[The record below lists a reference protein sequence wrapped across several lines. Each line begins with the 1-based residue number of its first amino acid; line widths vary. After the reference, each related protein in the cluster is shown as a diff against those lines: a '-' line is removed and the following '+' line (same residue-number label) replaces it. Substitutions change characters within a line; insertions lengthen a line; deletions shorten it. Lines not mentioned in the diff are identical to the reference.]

1 MNVLR
6 ASLLA
11 ACVCVSS
18 LAMAAESAT
27 TPAVVIAKGKQG
39 QAPVQVVYD
48 YLLDRV
54 ANEYGIGEYQRLN
67 IQQQSP
73 SAEEF
78 NQVNLTLTKEGLL
91 DDSVATQRYRFVLNF
106 EPQAGVWLINSV
118 TQDWQCRRG
127 NKKAWTQKPCR

>member
-54 ANEYGIGEYQRLN
+54 ANEYGIGE
-67 IQQQSP
+67 
-73 SAEEF
+73 
-78 NQVNLTLTKEGLL
+78 
-91 DDSVATQRYRFVLNF
+91 
-106 EPQAGVWLINSV
+106 
-118 TQDWQCRRG
+118 
-127 NKKAWTQKPCR
+127 